1 MMWIFILIFDWSR
14 WMHWVLNV
22 RSKGMGQEVADK
34 IHHVHFEKADLF
46 LKAHNCEDLLQRF
59 HGFWF
64 DIYRDQ
70 QTLVHPSNYNQPM
83 PYDLDAKRPDKV

>member
-1 MMWIFILIFDWSR
+1 
-14 WMHWVLNV
+14 
-22 RSKGMGQEVADK
+22 MGQEVADK

-59 HGFWF
+59 HGFGF